1 MNLQDFFKENP
12 IVALGFSGGV
22 DSTYVLYAAL
32 HYGAKVKAYYIKTAF
47 QPQFELNDALRLTE
61 QLNADMSI
69 IETDVLSVPR
79 VAENPKNRCYYCKT
93 ALFTMIRERAA
104 NDGYCVLI
112 DGTNA
117 SDEAGDRPGM
127 RALTELS
134 VRSPL
139 KECGITKAEI
149 RRLSKEV
156 GLFTWNKPS
165 YACLATRIPTGT
177 VITADALRRIER
189 AEDALFVMGFTD
201 FRVRMLGSTAKLQLP
216 GSQMMAAVEQRE
228 KIIEQFKP
236 DFDSILLDMAGR

>member
-69 IETDVLSVPR
+69 IETDVLSVPQ
-79 VAENPKNRCYYCKT
+79 VANNPKDRCYYCKT

-127 RALTELS
+127 RALSELS

-236 DFDSILLDMAGR
+236 DFDSILLDLAGR